1 MQSWLNIFVTLLLL
15 VSNVTLF
22 AQNNDELKKSAEE
35 SFAQGNYKEAKA
47 LYSQLTSFYPKEALY
62 NYRLGACMVLV
73 DSDKNTSLKFLEYA
87 VQQPNVS
94 NEAFYYMGLAYHY
107 NYRFKEAKVYYNKFK
122 AAATK
127 RELKDFPVL
136 RQLRMC
142 ENGET
147 LLKNINEVTVQESKL
162 VSRGNFQLS
171 YYLTPEMGRIL
182 KVPEEL
188 QSAID
193 KKKNLQTLMHRGKGA
208 YTYFASYGDVEDM
221 GLNLYRVRIT
231 EGSIGIPQML
241 PSTINTQYDEEF
253 PYMSPDGTKFYFASK
268 GHNSMG
274 GYDIFVCDYD
284 SASDQWSKPRNL
296 DFAINTPDDDLLYA
310 ISHDPSFA
318 YFSSSRNAEKGK
330 IHVYKVNAG
339 EQPIQ
344 TNFLLGEFKSSSGN
358 VATIT
363 VENRANGKKVGSYT
377 TQRETGKYTLRL
389 PNGGKF
395 KFIVE
400 VAGSDKIHTGM
411 VETPFLTEL
420 RPLKQEMEVV
430 SEEGVE
436 RLVIKNIFDEP
447 LTDEDRLLLAQEL
460 VEKSKLSN
468 SVNKA
473 PTLNKDEIIANV
485 EQELEKS
492 QAEYQQLNQTAA
504 NLYQLASVKAKLA
517 QDELILADQLVG
529 TLSNPDQ
536 PTAEEKE
543 KVTEINQ
550 LRKEAK
556 EHSLEADMAVK
567 MAEALAQLID
577 KKEAEVNEL
586 QTLSNQSSEMPAEQ
600 MALRFN
606 QVPRT
611 SVPAQPVKA
620 VVEQFSSGNSPEA
633 QKAAQLMEQA
643 DKLRE
648 DKTTL
653 EEDISYYK
661 QQASQTRDRALRKSF
676 ESQVEELTVEL
687 ADVNAKIERKYQ
699 QAEELNASSSLDAN
713 QKAIAQRIAIEM
725 SGKTASNITLA
736 DIDAQSITNKVG
748 TVRNKTATASALSNS
763 AFTGNSSALPNE
775 NEPNS
780 SNSED
785 SQSREEKST
794 EPVAEEIN
802 TEETAS
808 QEPVEETSNGTET
821 VPTEELAGNNA
832 QAEVISESEQKNFEQ
847 AVRQAEKLDNEY
859 EKEATKREINQ
870 QWLASIN
877 KEISYLRNELEYNTN
892 VSNKA
897 QKEKRLSTLEEQAE
911 EKRLDIMVSERKM
924 ANIAPAS
931 NKEILETAL
940 EYSAVQ
946 DIEDRFFFDYEST
959 YDIENTAERLTEE
972 NTINQQ
978 YIDALEERLGQSSV
992 SNKESKAIEML
1003 MVAKKE
1009 RIRENLSLIEEE
1021 KNSTEEFVYQGELS
1035 FNESS
1040 NTEGTESEELAS
1052 SEEMYTGP
1060 STETETVEET
1070 PTEEPVINS
1079 ESNTEEEAINSVSNL
1094 TTAGLLQ
1101 MQLDSVYEE
1110 LRLKNEELI
1119 EARKKKDRV
1128 RIEGEIEEIL
1138 AEKNRLEDE
1147 IDVISS
1153 SESQPELAAVP
1164 TETET
1169 EEVEESAQT
1178 PEETYNPDFVEP
1190 EGLAETTEGLPT
1202 PEQDSIQYVINDL
1215 TAQKVGATEAEKAEL
1230 DLEIN
1235 RLSALLVADNNLLE
1249 NTNVEE
1255 NIAAE
1260 SATEIEPEEEWEVVE
1275 STELS
1280 SNTTEKPV
1288 EELAATNS
1296 SEESTEKEE
1305 SSENQNSPSASSAS
1319 IVAKIEAQKEVV
1331 ATKEAAVL
1339 SLRQEILATSG
1350 RKKREPLEK
1359 ELAQA
1364 EQEKIEEE
1372 SNLELYQY
1380 QLAVFEIIGERDA
1393 AKANQLSD
1401 SLNAVIEDY
1410 SKDVVV
1416 LDRQIAELK
1425 TQIDKTWSK
1434 KKKRALENEL
1444 VVKRKKLT
1452 TQQDLVAEFRSFIE
1466 QLLALYAPELAE
1478 GATNNSEENL
1488 ETVVS
1493 EPVESNETNSST
1505 ISQETEEFL
1514 YKVPSKVNTDIFV
1527 KEVSTQPVYT
1537 IQNPIPIVN
1546 KLPGGLVFKV
1556 QVGAF
1561 RNPIPP
1567 ETFKGFAPITGEKT
1581 GSGLTRYTAG
1591 YFKDFAPADNA
1602 KGQIRNLGYSDAF
1615 VVAYLNGERVSIAR
1629 ARQMLAEG
1637 TVPAAAQNTST
1648 STASVTT
1655 QPGNFKT
1662 TRQIKNVR
1670 VGDADIQPVASRG
1683 ELFYTVQI
1691 GVYAEQI
1698 DPKQTF
1704 SLSPINADR
1713 TGTGMVRYSTG
1724 IFTSVQEASA
1734 AKSEIQANGITDA
1747 FVTAYYQGQRI
1758 TIERAKQLSAA
1769 NTVPTVVEETNTN
1782 EPDLSGIPEKTKV
1795 AEGEIA
1801 FKVEIGP
1808 YAGQVP
1814 VEETEVILK
1823 YNKFGISLR
1832 KENNAT
1838 RYQVGEY
1845 TTFEDAK
1852 KLEESLQKAGISSAK
1867 VIQLRNGEIIE

>member
-1 MQSWLNIFVTLLLL
+1 MQSWLNFFVTLLLL
-15 VSNVTLF
+15 VSNVALF
-22 AQNNDELKKSAEE
+22 AQNNDDLKKSAEE
-35 SFAQGNYKEAKA
+35 SFSQGNYKEAKA

-122 AAATK
+122 ASATK
-127 RELKDFPVL
+127 RELKDFPVH

-162 VSRGNFQLS
+162 VSRDNFQLS

-188 QSAID
+188 QSDLD

-208 YTYFASYGDVEDM
+208 YTYFASYGDIEDM

-231 EGSIGIPQML
+231 EGSIGIPQLL

-253 PYMSPDGTKFYFASK
+253 PYMSPDGTQFYFASK

-284 SASDQWSKPRNL
+284 STSDQWSKPRNL

-310 ISHDPSFA
+310 ISHDPAFA

-344 TNFLLGEFKSSSGN
+344 TNFLLGEFKSNSGN

-363 VENRANGKKVGSYT
+363 VENRANGKKIGSYT

-436 RLVIKNIFDEP
+436 RLIIKNIFDEP

-468 SVNKA
+468 SVSQA
-473 PTLNKDEIIANV
+473 PSLNKDEIVANI
-485 EQELEKS
+485 EKELEKS
-492 QAEYQQLNQTAA
+492 QREYQELNKTTA

-529 TLSNPDQ
+529 TLSNPDE
-536 PTAEEKE
+536 PTADEKE
-543 KVTEINQ
+543 KVAEINQ
-550 LRKEAK
+550 LRNEAK
-556 EHSLEADMAVK
+556 EHSQEADMAVK
-567 MAEALAQLID
+567 MGQALSQIID

-586 QTLSNQSSEMPAEQ
+586 QTLSNQSNTMAAEQ

-611 SVPAQPVKA
+611 SVPENPVNH
-620 VVEQFSSGNSPEA
+620 VVQQFSSGNSPEA
-633 QKAAQLMEQA
+633 QRAAQLMEQTDA
-643 DKLRE
+643 LRE
-648 DKTTL
+648 EKTTL

-661 QQASQTRDRALRKSF
+661 QQAAQTRDRALRKSF
-676 ESQVEELTVEL
+676 ESQVEELSVEL
-687 ADVNAKIERKYQ
+687 ADVESKIERKYKE
-699 QAEELNASSSLDAN
+699 AEELNAASNLDAN
-713 QKAIAQRIAIEM
+713 QKAIAQRIANEM
-725 SGKTASNITLA
+725 SSKTASNITLA

-748 TVRNKTATASALSNS
+748 TVRSKTEAVNSIETTNLPSNATGQNTQNEEIASAEED
-763 AFTGNSSALPNE
+763 SSQKGEE
-775 NEPNS
+775 NEEAQP
-780 SNSED
+780 
-785 SQSREEKST
+785 EESIASI
-794 EPVAEEIN
+794 E
-802 TEETAS
+802 EET
-808 QEPVEETSNGTET
+808 QEPVEETSNNSAA
-821 VPTEELAGNNA
+821 VPTEEIVANSA
-832 QAEVISESEQKNFEQ
+832 AAEVISESEEKNFQQ
-847 AVRQAEKLDNEY
+847 ALQQANRLDNDY

-877 KEISYLRNELEYNTN
+877 KEISYLRNELEYNTS

-911 EKRLDIMVSERKM
+911 AKRLDIMVSERKM

-940 EYSAVQ
+940 EYAAVQ

-959 YDIENTAERLTEE
+959 YDIENTQERLTEE

-978 YIDALEERLGQSSV
+978 YIDALEARLSEPSV
-992 SNKESKAIEML
+992 GNKEAKAIEML

-1021 KNSTEEFVYQGELS
+1021 KNSAEEFVYQGELS

-1040 NTEGTESEELAS
+1040 STEGTEPEELAP
-1052 SEEMYTGP
+1052 SEEIYTGP
-1060 STETETVEET
+1060 SSEEEFTETAKTET
-1070 PTEEPVINS
+1070 PNLAS
-1079 ESNTEEEAINSVSNL
+1079 ESIQEEELNEEVNTTTGL
-1094 TTAGLLQ
+1094 TPAATLQ
-1101 MQLDSVYEE
+1101 LQLDSVYEE

-1128 RIEGEIEEIL
+1128 RIEAEIDDIL

-1147 IDVISS
+1147 IEAISLP
-1153 SESQPELAAVP
+1153 ESQPELASVP
-1164 TETET
+1164 TENEL
-1169 EEVEESAQT
+1169 EEAAPTSEE
-1178 PEETYNPDFVEP
+1178 EINPDFVEREVIA
-1190 EGLAETTEGLPT
+1190 EGNEEMPT
-1202 PEQDSIQYVINDL
+1202 AEQDSIQYLISDL
-1215 TAQKVGATEAEKAEL
+1215 TAQKANATENEKVEL
-1230 DLEIN
+1230 DQEIN
-1235 RLSALLVADNNLLE
+1235 RLTGLLSAE
-1249 NTNVEE
+1249 NQ
-1255 NIAAE
+1255 AAE
-1260 SATEIEPEEEWEVVE
+1260 AAQEANMPATATQQQPEEEWEVVE
-1275 STELS
+1275 STEVS
-1280 SNTTEKPV
+1280 TNATEEPF
-1288 EELAATNS
+1288 EE
-1296 SEESTEKEE
+1296 EESTEEPVVIETNQKVE
-1305 SSENQNSPSASSAS
+1305 STSSGA
-1319 IVAKIEAQKEVV
+1319 IAAKIDTQKEVV
-1331 ATKEAAVL
+1331 ETKKSAVL
-1339 SLRQEILATSG
+1339 SLRQEILNTSS

-1359 ELAQA
+1359 QLAEA
-1364 EQEKIEEE
+1364 EQEKIEAE
-1372 SNLELYQY
+1372 STLELYQY
-1380 QLAVFEIIGERDA
+1380 QLAVFEIIGERNA
-1393 AKANQLSD
+1393 SQANQLSD
-1401 SLNAVIEDY
+1401 SLNQKIEEYANDI
-1410 SKDVVV
+1410 VVH
-1416 LDRQIAELK
+1416 DRQIAELK
-1425 TQIDKTWSK
+1425 TEIDKTWSK

-1444 VVKRKKLT
+1444 AVKRKKLT
-1452 TQQDLVAEFRSFIE
+1452 TQQDLIAEFRSFIE

-1478 GATNNSEENL
+1478 ESTNNSEESL

-1493 EPVESNETNSST
+1493 EPVESNETNSAT
-1505 ISQETEEFL
+1505 NSQETEEFL

-1527 KEVSTQPVYT
+1527 KETTSQPVYT

-1615 VVAYLNGERVSIAR
+1615 VVAYLNGERISIAR

-1637 TVPAAAQNTST
+1637 TVPAAAQNSNT

-1655 QPGNFKT
+1655 QPGNFRT
-1662 TRQIKNVR
+1662 TKQIKNVAL
-1670 VGDADIQPVASRG
+1670 GEADIQPVASRG

-1698 DPKQTF
+1698 DPKETF

-1724 IFTSVQEASA
+1724 VFTSVQEASA

-1758 TIERAKQLSAA
+1758 TIERAKQLSTV
-1769 NTVPTVVEETNTN
+1769 NTVPTEIKETKTN

-1845 TTFEDAK
+1845 ATFEDAK
-1852 KLEESLQKAGISSAK
+1852 KLEESLQKAGIVSAK